1 MGHGCARSPPAR
13 RTDRRVTGSDA
24 GPARVVIEAL
34 RLDRWSP
41 DDVERRADRALAL
54 GVGGF
59 ILFGGDAER
68 AGRLVERIRDDAA
81 RPLWIGADLERGAGQ
96 QIRGLIELPPP
107 AALAAHPDPGDAAA
121 AAGRVTAREALSVG
135 INWVI
140 APVLDLDAE
149 PDNPIIA
156 TRSFGA
162 DPRRVGE
169 LGVRWVDACQS
180 AGAAACAKH
189 FPGHGRTTEDS
200 HIGLPSID
208 APAELLEEDLA
219 PFAAAADRVAS
230 VMVAHVAYPALGGER
245 AATVE
250 PNIVSGLLRGR
261 LGFEGVVTTDAMIMG
276 GAGPDDA
283 SAAVEAVAAGCDLIC
298 YPADAG
304 ATVAALARAADDAL
318 FAARLEEALTRSAR
332 GCPPSAR
339 TSRPEFEPVAFARDT
354 IVGDV
359 KVLRG
364 WTPRTPTRVVG
375 VSDDPDVGPPAG
387 RAGALGTIVAG
398 ELGAAGW
405 RITDD
410 ADSGQCIVVLAA
422 TPRGWKGRGAP
433 AAEVVEQTRALI
445 RSARRGLVVLLGHRR
460 WLDALGVPG
469 ICAWSTETVMERAA
483 ADWLRSAVGAAAG
496 TRPGGTG
503 R

>member
-1 MGHGCARSPPAR
+1 MTRPGV
-13 RTDRRVTGSDA
+13 D
-24 GPARVVIEAL
+24 PARVVIEAL

-41 DDVERRADRALAL
+41 KEVERRADRALVL

-59 ILFGGDAER
+59 ILFGGEAER
-68 AGRLVERIRDDAA
+68 VGRLVERIRDDAA

-107 AALAAHPDPGDAAA
+107 AALAALPRPGPAVV

-169 LGVRWVDACQS
+169 LGVRWIDACQA

-208 APAELLEEDLA
+208 APAGLLEEDFA

-230 VMVAHVAYPALGGER
+230 VMVAHVAYPALGGRR

-250 PNIVSGLLRGR
+250 PNIVTGLLRGR
-261 LGFEGVVTTDAMIMG
+261 LGFEGVVTTDAMIMA
-276 GAGPDDA
+276 GAGRDDA

-298 YPADAG
+298 YPGDAD
-304 ATVAALARAADDAL
+304 ATVAALARAADEPL
-318 FAARLEEALTRSAR
+318 FAARLEEAAARSAR
-332 GCPPSAR
+332 GCPPSAPA
-339 TSRPEFEPVAFARDT
+339 SRPEFEPVAFARDT
-354 IVGDV
+354 ITGDADL
-359 KVLRG
+359 LRG
-364 WTPRTPTRVVG
+364 WTPRVPTRVVG

-387 RAGALGTIVAG
+387 RAGALGTIVADDLRAG
-398 ELGAAGW
+398 GW
-405 RITDD
+405 RVTDR
-410 ADSGQCIVVLAA
+410 SGAEQCIVVLAA

-433 AAEVVEQTRALI
+433 AADVVERTRALA
-445 RSARRGLVVLLGHRR
+445 RSAPRGLVVLLGHRR
-460 WLDALGVPG
+460 WLDLLGVPG

-483 ADWLRSAVGAAAG
+483 AEWLRLAVRAQVG
-496 TRPGGTG
+496 TRPGGVD

>member
-1 MGHGCARSPPAR
+1 MIRL
-13 RTDRRVTGSDA
+13 DVD
-24 GPARVVIEAL
+24 PARVVIDAL

-41 DDVERRADRALAL
+41 DEVEKRADRALSL

-59 ILFGGDAER
+59 ILFGGEAER
-68 AGRLVERIRDDAA
+68 VGRLVERIRHDAA

-96 QIRGLIELPPP
+96 QIRGLTELPPP
-107 AALAAHPDPGDAAA
+107 AALAAAPDPGAAVA
-121 AAGRVTAREALSVG
+121 AAGRVTAREAMSVG

-169 LGVRWVDACQS
+169 LGLRWIDACQA

-208 APAELLEEDLA
+208 AAAELLEEDLA

-250 PNIVSGLLRGR
+250 RNIVSGLLRGR
-261 LGFEGVVTTDAMIMG
+261 LDFEGVVTTDAMIMG

-283 SAAVEAVAAGCDLIC
+283 VAAVEAVAAGCDLIC

-304 ATVAALARAADDAL
+304 ATIAALTRAAADAR
-318 FAARLEEALTRSAR
+318 FAARLEEALTRSAHN
-332 GCPPSAR
+332 CPPASPA
-339 TSRPEFEPVAFARDT
+339 SRPEFEPVAFARDT
-354 IVGDV
+354 IVGDEEV
-359 KVLRG
+359 VGG
-364 WTPRTPTRVVG
+364 WTPRVPTRVVG

-387 RAGALGTIVAG
+387 RAGALGTIVAD
-398 ELGAAGW
+398 ELRATGW
-405 RITDD
+405 RITDSSD
-410 ADSGQCIVVLAA
+410 AGQCIVVLAA

-460 WLDALGVPG
+460 WLEVLGVPG

-483 ADWLRSAVGAAAG
+483 ADWLRSAVGTPAAE
-496 TRPGGTG
+496 TRSGGAA

>member
-1 MGHGCARSPPAR
+1 MTRSGA
-13 RTDRRVTGSDA
+13 D
-24 GPARVVIEAL
+24 PARVVIEAL

-41 DDVERRADRALAL
+41 DDVEKRADRALER

-59 ILFGGDAER
+59 ILFGGEAER
-68 AGRLVERIRDDAA
+68 VGRLVERIRDDAA

-96 QIRGLIELPPP
+96 QIRGLVELPPP
-107 AALAAHPDPGDAAA
+107 AALAAWPNPADAVTAAA
-121 AAGRVTAREALSVG
+121 RVTAREALSVG

-162 DPRRVGE
+162 DPQRVGA
-169 LGVRWVDACQS
+169 LGVRWIDACQS

-200 HIGLPSID
+200 HIGLPSVD

-219 PFAAAADRVAS
+219 PFAAAASRVAS

-250 PNIVSGLLRGR
+250 PGIVSGLLRGR

-276 GAGPDDA
+276 GAGPDGA

-298 YPADAG
+298 YPGDADA
-304 ATVAALARAADDAL
+304 TIAALARAADGAR
-318 FAARLEEALTRSAR
+318 FAARLEAALARSAR
-332 GCPPSAR
+332 HCPPSVR
-339 TSRPEFEPVAFARDT
+339 TSRPEFEPVAFARDA
-354 IVGDV
+354 IAGDAEI
-359 KVLRG
+359 LRG
-364 WTPRTPTRVVG
+364 WTPRAPTRVVG

-398 ELGAAGW
+398 ELRAAGW
-405 RITDD
+405 RIADRSD
-410 ADSGQCIVVLAA
+410 AGQCIVVLAA

-433 AAEVVEQTRALI
+433 APEVVERTRALI
-445 RSARRGLVVLLGHRR
+445 RSAPRGLVVLLGHRR
-460 WLDALGVPG
+460 WLDVLGVPG

-483 ADWLRSAVGAAAG
+483 ADWLRSAVGAAAEM
-496 TRPGGTG
+496 RPGDAD

>member
-1 MGHGCARSPPAR
+1 MIRPHL
-13 RTDRRVTGSDA
+13 D
-24 GPARVVIEAL
+24 PARVVIEAL

-41 DDVERRADRALAL
+41 DEVERRADRALSL

-59 ILFGGDAER
+59 ILFGGEADR
-68 AGRLVERIRDDAA
+68 VGRLVERVRHDAA

-96 QIRGLIELPPP
+96 QVRGLIELPPP
-107 AALAAHPDPGDAAA
+107 AALAAVPDPGAAVS

-135 INWVI
+135 IIWVI
-140 APVLDLDAE
+140 APVLDLDSE

-156 TRSFGA
+156 TRSLGA

-169 LGVRWVDACQS
+169 LGVRWIDACQS

-200 HIGLPSID
+200 HIGLSSID

-219 PFAAAADRVAS
+219 PFAAAAGRVAS
-230 VMVAHVAYPALGGER
+230 VMVAHVAYPALGGRR

-250 PNIVSGLLRGR
+250 PGIVSGLLRGR
-261 LGFEGVVTTDAMIMG
+261 LGFEGVVSTDAMIMG
-276 GAGPDDA
+276 GAGADDA

-298 YPADAG
+298 YPADAD
-304 ATVAALARAADDAL
+304 ATVAALMRAADDPL
-318 FAARLEEALTRSAR
+318 LAARLEEASTRSAR
-332 GCPPSAR
+332 KCPPSAR
-339 TSRPEFEPVAFARDT
+339 ASRPPFEPVAFARDT
-354 IVGDV
+354 IAGDV
-359 KVLRG
+359 EALRG
-364 WTPRTPTRVVG
+364 WTPRAPTRVVG

-398 ELGAAGW
+398 DLHAAGW
-405 RITDD
+405 RVTDSTE
-410 ADSGQCIVVLAA
+410 AEQCLVVLAA

-433 AAEVVEQTRALI
+433 AAEAVERTRALV

-460 WLDALGVPG
+460 WLDVLGVPG

-483 ADWLRSAVGAAAG
+483 ADWLRFAVSAAAAG
-496 TRPGGTG
+496 SRRGDG
-503 R
+503 